1 MGSKLSK
8 AKNQIKE
15 TINKG
20 ATKACIIPEINKLED
35 PITNKQFNSILNK
48 CNTIAPVTPVTPV
61 TTVTTVTVPVEAF
74 TLNEI
79 YVSTKANILYII
91 ILVIAIVL
99 GIYYY
104 KTRN

>member
-8 AKNQIKE
+8 AKNEIKE

-20 ATKACIIPEINKLED
+20 ATKACIIPEINKLAD

-48 CNTIAPVTPVTPV
+48 CNTIVPVTQV
-61 TTVTTVTVPVEAF
+61 VPVEAF

-79 YVSTKANILYII
+79 YVSTRANILYIVILIIAI
-91 ILVIAIVL
+91 ILGV
-99 GIYYY
+99 YYY

>member
-1 MGSKLSK
+1 MGSKFSK
-8 AKNQIKE
+8 VENKIKE

-48 CNTIAPVTPVTPV
+48 CNTVTVTPPI
-61 TTVTTVTVPVEAF
+61 EAF

-79 YVSTKANILYII
+79 YVSTRANILYIV
-91 ILVIAIVL
+91 ILVIAIIL